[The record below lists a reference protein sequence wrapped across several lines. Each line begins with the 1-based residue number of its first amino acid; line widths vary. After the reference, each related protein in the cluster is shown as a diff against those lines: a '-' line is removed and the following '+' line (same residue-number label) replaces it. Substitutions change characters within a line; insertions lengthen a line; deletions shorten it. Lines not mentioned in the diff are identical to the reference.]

1 MWIDNTAEKR
11 GELDHSH
18 HRVLKMRLT
27 IALTE
32 CGLRLPPSS
41 RYEGELVVEYDSGER
56 TYVALS
62 ASAGGVDVC
71 LSTPSLQLE
80 PAYIGLC
87 SQKTLKIV
95 NRSEIPVKFSWE
107 AFATSEEEEVRTLA
121 THASVYLLP

>member
-1 MWIDNTAEKR
+1 M
-11 GELDHSH
+11 
-18 HRVLKMRLT
+18 
-27 IALTE
+27 
-32 CGLRLPPSS
+32 
-41 RYEGELVVEYDSGER
+41 VEYDSGER
-56 TYVALS
+56 TFVALS

-107 AFATSEEEEVRTLA
+107 AFATSEEEEVRTLWIA
-121 THASVYLLP
+121 VPKFGHRQLENSQELTKAWRDITTSPVKDTPSKMLYYCKIVTDAPFVS

>member
-1 MWIDNTAEKR
+1 M
-11 GELDHSH
+11 
-18 HRVLKMRLT
+18 
-27 IALTE
+27 
-32 CGLRLPPSS
+32 
-41 RYEGELVVEYDSGER
+41 EYDSGER
-56 TYVALS
+56 TFVALS

-107 AFATSEEEEVRTLA
+107 AFATSEEEEVLVLSTHAASTLA
-121 THASVYLLP
+121 VNTNATDTTSIFGKSSMSSRA

>member
-1 MWIDNTAEKR
+1 M
-11 GELDHSH
+11 
-18 HRVLKMRLT
+18 
-27 IALTE
+27 
-32 CGLRLPPSS
+32 
-41 RYEGELVVEYDSGER
+41 VEYDSGER
-56 TYVALS
+56 TFVALS

-107 AFATSEEEEVRTLA
+107 AFATSEEEEVRIPTNV
-121 THASVYLLP
+121 HAVYTPAVYTISTQRIGLKECGA